1 MVGYG
6 QKRSAQLF
14 IIVVFTLT
22 RLNQNSLNLRPLNFP
37 RRKNQSKSAGLF
49 KFADKI
55 GRDNWAIRLK
65 YSSFPY
71 IKSSLCRPEEAEELA
86 GCIKRAALRRARSG
100 SICSITDLISGMKL
114 PERLERRRREDPV
127 ACHSPSVAGETSVL
141 LSPLKGMKARISV
154 LRSPLMAG
162 GDSALTFVNEF
173 PLWGGGVVVSRST
186 QTFHLTDF
194 PPPQFPPP
202 TCPTSDKRAFG
213 LCFGHQRGVLVSVRW
228 ASLLS

>member
-22 RLNQNSLNLRPLNFP
+22 KLNLRPLNFP

-65 YSSFPY
+65 CSSFPY

-114 PERLERRRREDPV
+114 PERLVRRRREDPV

-141 LSPLKGMKARISV
+141 LSPLKGMKA
-154 LRSPLMAG
+154 L
-162 GDSALTFVNEF
+162 AL
-173 PLWGGGVVVSRST
+173 
-186 QTFHLTDF
+186 
-194 PPPQFPPP
+194 
-202 TCPTSDKRAFG
+202 AF
-213 LCFGHQRGVLVSVRW
+213 
-228 ASLLS
+228 

>member
-22 RLNQNSLNLRPLNFP
+22 ELNLNSLNLRPLNFP

-65 YSSFPY
+65 CSSFPY

-114 PERLERRRREDPV
+114 PERLVRRRREDPV

-162 GDSALTFVNEF
+162 GDSALTFVNVF
-173 PLWGGGVVVSRST
+173 PLGGGGVPLNANLSPHR
-186 QTFHLTDF
+186 F
-194 PPPQFPPP
+194 PPSSVLPP
-202 TCPTSDKRAFG
+202 
-213 LCFGHQRGVLVSVRW
+213 H
-228 ASLLS
+228 LSHL

>member
-22 RLNQNSLNLRPLNFP
+22 KLNLRPLNFP
-37 RRKNQSKSAGLF
+37 RRKNQSKSAGLP

-100 SICSITDLISGMKL
+100 SICSITDLIRGMKL
-114 PERLERRRREDPV
+114 PERLVRRRREDPV
-127 ACHSPSVAGETSVL
+127 ACHSPSVAGETSAL
-141 LSPLKGMKARISV
+141 LSPLKGMKARVSV

-162 GDSALTFVNEF
+162 GDSALTFVNVF
-173 PLWGGGVVVSRST
+173 PLGGGVVSRSM
-186 QTFHLTDF
+186 QTFPR
-194 PPPQFPPP
+194 PPPP
-202 TCPTSDKRAFG
+202 
-213 LCFGHQRGVLVSVRW
+213 H
-228 ASLLS
+228 LSQL